1 MGAGR
6 PEGCQAGRC
15 SSCAGTGRGGFT
27 ARHPGRSAR
36 RCQTA
41 GGAASGSGH
50 RRVPWCRH
58 GAPSRIEAGT
68 VKGGSRASAPG
79 RAGPAGGRASPPRRS
94 AHPRPVNDGRIG
106 NEPHPAHLHR
116 ALDPALDAQRPAA
129 AHADPE
135 PFRSLSDGQQSRYFH
150 APSIAQ
156 TLDNGQRIRQTSG
169 HGTHDDSRQRG
180 GPIAH
185 RMGRAWTTSTA
196 RLPRGAPS
204 GRCARSMTSA
214 SVVMTAGGRCREA
227 RHC

>member
-1 MGAGR
+1 MGRIGACPGPRGFRSCGHWVQLHLVGHVRARLLCRFRLASRTSGSPRSIASRITSASDESAASASRSIASR
-6 PEGCQAGRC
+6 PSAGRC
-15 SSCAGTGRGGFT
+15 SSPAGTDRGGFT

-150 APSIAQ
+150 APNIAQ
-156 TLDNGQRIRQTSG
+156 TLD
-169 HGTHDDSRQRG
+169 
-180 GPIAH
+180 
-185 RMGRAWTTSTA
+185 
-196 RLPRGAPS
+196 
-204 GRCARSMTSA
+204 
-214 SVVMTAGGRCREA
+214 
-227 RHC
+227 

>member
-1 MGAGR
+1 MSAPGSSAASASRPAPAAARARSRRASRRPATSPPRPPPARSRRAPPLVDVVRLLARIEAASPPGIRAGLRDGAR
-6 PEGCQAGRC
+6 
-15 SSCAGTGRGGFT
+15 
-27 ARHPGRSAR
+27 
-36 RCQTA
+36 TA

-79 RAGPAGGRASPPRRS
+79 RARPAGGRASPPRRS

-150 APSIAQ
+150 APNIAQ
-156 TLDNGQRIRQTSG
+156 TLD
-169 HGTHDDSRQRG
+169 
-180 GPIAH
+180 
-185 RMGRAWTTSTA
+185 
-196 RLPRGAPS
+196 
-204 GRCARSMTSA
+204 
-214 SVVMTAGGRCREA
+214 
-227 RHC
+227 